1 MPYTES
7 YNRPLHWEIQDTLY
21 NKDGSVANRYHH
33 VNTVV
38 DSCSKLIACL
48 MKGQAGQTGIK
59 YWAVGKG
66 DKNWNND
73 TPPSPT
79 VTDVNLLSET
89 YRKAIN
95 PKDIVF
101 LDDNNNPTE
110 TITNKLQITITF
122 LENEANGEL
131 REFGL
136 FGGNATGSV
145 NSGFMI
151 NRKIHPLIYKTSGM
165 KLERIIRIVF

>member
-1 MPYTES
+1 MYNES
-7 YNRPLHWEIQDTLY
+7 YNRPMHWEITDTLY
-21 NKDGSVANRYHH
+21 NPDGSVAQKYHH

-48 MKGQAGQTGIK
+48 MKGQAGQAGIK

-66 DKNWNND
+66 EGSWNND
-73 TPPSPT
+73 APPSPT
-79 VTDVNLLSET
+79 VNDTRLLVET
-89 YRKAIN
+89 FRKQIR
-95 PKDIVF
+95 PEDIVF
-101 LDDNNNPTE
+101 LDDSNRPTDS
-110 TITNKLQITITF
+110 ITNKLQITVTF
-122 LENEANGEL
+122 LESEANGEL

-136 FGGNATGSV
+136 FGGNATGSA